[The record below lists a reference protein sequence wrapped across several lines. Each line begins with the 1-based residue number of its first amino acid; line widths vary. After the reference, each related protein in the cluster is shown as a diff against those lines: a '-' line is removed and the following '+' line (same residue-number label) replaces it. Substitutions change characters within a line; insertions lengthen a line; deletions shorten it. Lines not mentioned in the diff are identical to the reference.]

1 MGDYREFGNG
11 FGNQTP
17 TVYKNQNVIDHCRQI
32 VFCPHNKTMTL
43 KEQLLQEIE
52 QAPEILLQFCLE
64 LILSHKPSVPSPS

>member
-17 TVYKNQNVIDHCRQI
+17 TVFKNQNVIDHYRQI
-32 VFCPHNKTMTL
+32 VFCLYSKTMTL

-52 QAPEILLQFCLE
+52 
-64 LILSHKPSVPSPS
+64 